1 VRSTERSP
9 LTGLAGSGGAR
20 HDLTHAD
27 PRPTLQAM
35 SAQHFIVATAGHVD
49 HGKSSLVKSLTGT
62 DPDRLPEEKARGITI
77 DLGFAHLELSAPA
90 VPSTPHSQPSAG
102 SIQLWPPSRERSTPS
117 PPSEGG
123 EGRGEEGPSGQLA
136 ALRKHE
142 HPLSPTLSPALS
154 GREGVRLGQCP
165 DALST
170 YSIGIVDV
178 PGHEDFV
185 KNMVAGVGSI
195 DLALFV
201 VAADDGWM
209 PQTEEHLQIL
219 NYVGVRH
226 AVVALTK
233 IDLAAGRENEVTERV
248 RERLQGT
255 SFETAQ
261 VVGTSVLD
269 GRGIEEL
276 KSALAATLAAV
287 PPPRDIGKPRLPV
300 DRVFTL
306 RGIGTVVTGTL
317 SGGMLKRNQAVVL
330 QPSGTPARVRS
341 LQTHSRDAEQV
352 GPGTR
357 TALNLP
363 DLAAA
368 TADAAG
374 VSRGHVVTVAELG
387 EPGTTIDVLLERSAR
402 PAASKA
408 AARPIKDGA
417 LVRLHHGSGN
427 APARVLLLD
436 GGPLEPGGRVLAEVR
451 FQSPVFVFGGDRF
464 ILRDWPE
471 QSTLGGG
478 LVLDADASRRAFRSA
493 AQRAFLEQRAAS
505 PDDARVWVAT
515 QLARD
520 RAVRRAALLLKT
532 RFASA
537 EAAEALARLTA
548 ERKALAAGEWIVDA
562 AWWETLRR
570 KAGATIQ
577 AAHRANPERQGLDM
591 AELRRSVEK
600 ALPEPAFFDLLVSDL
615 CRTGFAQSGASI
627 RDTSHRPALP
637 PKLQT
642 AGTTLRAALSAK
654 PFEPP
659 ARKELAPDALAQQAL
674 RFLLDTGEAVEVA
687 PELVM
692 SAEHFAKAREAIVK
706 FIRQRGRVTAS
717 ELRQFL
723 NTNRRVIIPL
733 LEKLDRDGVTKRDGD
748 NRVLR

>member
-1 VRSTERSP
+1 
-9 LTGLAGSGGAR
+9 
-20 HDLTHAD
+20 
-27 PRPTLQAM
+27 M

-49 HGKSSLVKSLTGT
+49 HGKSSLVKALTGT

-77 DLGFAHLELSAPA
+77 DLGFAHLELPA
-90 VPSTPHSQPSAG
+90 VHSSSVPNSQP
-102 SIQLWPPSRERSTPS
+102 
-117 PPSEGG
+117 
-123 EGRGEEGPSGQLA
+123 
-136 ALRKHE
+136 
-142 HPLSPTLSPALS
+142 
-154 GREGVRLGQCP
+154 
-165 DALST
+165 ST

-209 PQTEEHLQIL
+209 PQTEEHFQIL
-219 NYVGVRH
+219 GYLGVRH

-233 IDLAAGRENEVTERV
+233 IDLAAGREAEVTARV
-248 RERLQGT
+248 RDQLRGT
-255 SFETAQ
+255 TFEAAP
-261 VVGTSVLD
+261 VVGVSALD

-317 SGGMLKRNQAVVL
+317 SGGMLQRNQAVVL
-330 QPSGTPARVRS
+330 QPSGKSARVRS
-341 LQTHSRDAEQV
+341 LQTHNLDAQQV

-357 TALNLP
+357 TAFNLP

-368 TADAAG
+368 TSEEAG
-374 VSRGHVVTVAELG
+374 VSRGNVITVPELG
-387 EPGTTIDVLLERSAR
+387 GPADAIDVLIERSAR
-402 PAASKA
+402 LASNKAAS
-408 AARPIKDGA
+408 RPIKDGA

-427 APARVLLLD
+427 APARLLLLD
-436 GGPLEPGGRVLAEVR
+436 GGPLEVGGRVLAQVR
-451 FQSPVFVFGGDRF
+451 FQAPVFVLGGDRF

-493 AQRAFLEQRAAS
+493 AQRALLEQRAAS
-505 PDDARVWVAT
+505 PTDAPVWVAT

-520 RAVRRAALLLKT
+520 RAVRGATLLLKT
-532 RFASA
+532 RFSSS
-537 EAAEALARLTA
+537 EAADALARLTK
-548 ERKALAAGEWIVDA
+548 EGKALVAGEWIVDA
-562 AWWETLRR
+562 TWWEVLRQ
-570 KAGATIQ
+570 KAAETIKAT
-577 AAHRANPERQGLDM
+577 HRTSPERLGLDM

-600 ALPEPAFFDLLVSDL
+600 MLPEPTVFDALVADL
-615 CRTGFAQSGASI
+615 CRTSFAQTGTSI
-627 RDTSHRPALP
+627 REASHRPGLP
-637 PKLQT
+637 PKLQA
-642 AGTTLRAALSAK
+642 AGTTVRAALSAK

-674 RFLLDTGEAVEVA
+674 RFLLETGEAVEVG

-692 SAEHFAKAREAIVK
+692 SSEQFTKARDAIVQ
-706 FIRQRGRVTAS
+706 FIRQRGRATAS
-717 ELRQFL
+717 ELRQVL

-733 LEKLDRDGVTKRDGD
+733 LEKLDRDGVTRRDGD
-748 NRVLR
+748 NRVLRQESAK